1 MKRLGKLFALLLVIT
16 TLVWLTTLWRW
27 QSAAIDPA
35 MNDVV
40 LHLAIVPLVLTASL
54 ALVLVGMASLKR
66 YALAPVSSP
75 SVVRPG
81 PQADPGPF
89 TTTRSAEARILASA
103 ARMRAGDTWKH
114 MHAAIEA
121 GDLKPTLDAELKD
134 DAGLPV
140 FTARVDD
147 LDDDAITEALEAAK
161 QAVMAKDPSRW
172 ADTEI
177 AAEVSRAV
185 SLLAP
190 CLDDMWAALD
200 AQWPSLAACQMRA
213 ETRPHV
219 GPNGGRVMTLVTLHL
234 ALPSAWPATIRDVVE
249 HWLRQQLGTVSQGL
263 AQALLQAGAKA
274 PAEDLI
280 RCTVHAAAQAE
291 DVWLTIDQHVA
302 AWHQRSAPEGLV
314 VVAACDSFI
323 GERTVNRLHSER
335 ALFSSSHQRG
345 IVPGEGAAAM
355 LLAPADWPAST
366 LDEGKT
372 LTLRTAS
379 RVDRDKSADD
389 SGRIGAHALT
399 TAVQDA
405 LRAAGCEPRAVQSI
419 VSDLDHR
426 GSRAVEVHETLQAVL
441 PDLDP
446 SVGLLRLGVA
456 CGDIGIARLLALT
469 HLACERAAAE
479 VHPVLA
485 IGAAPRFAR
494 FALVVA
500 AAASPPPLPS
510 DAPASVA

>member
-1 MKRLGKLFALLLVIT
+1 MKRIGKLFALLLVIT

-27 QSAAIDPA
+27 QSAEIDPA

-40 LHLAIVPLVLTASL
+40 LHLAIVPLALTASL
-54 ALVLVGMASLKR
+54 ALVLFGMTRLKR
-66 YALAPVSSP
+66 YALAPASSP
-75 SVVRPG
+75 SVAPPG

-89 TTTRSAEARILASA
+89 TTTRSAEALILASA
-103 ARMRAGDTWKH
+103 ARMRAGDTWTGA
-114 MHAAIEA
+114 HAAIEA
-121 GDLKPTLDAELKD
+121 GDLKPMLDMALKD
-134 DAGLPV
+134 DAGMPV

-147 LDDDAITEALEAAK
+147 LDDAAITEALEAAK
-161 QAVMAKDPSRW
+161 QALITKDSSRS
-172 ADTEI
+172 ADAEI

-200 AQWPSLAACQMRA
+200 AQWPSVAACQVKA
-213 ETRPHV
+213 EARPHA
-219 GPNGGRVMTLVTLHL
+219 GANGARAMTLVTLHL
-234 ALPSAWPATIRDVVE
+234 SLPAAWPATMREVVE
-249 HWLRQQLGTVSQGL
+249 HWLRDQLRTISQRL

-274 PAEDLI
+274 AAEDLI
-280 RCTVHAAAQAE
+280 RCTVRAATQAE
-291 DVWLTIDQHVA
+291 DVWLAIDQHVA
-302 AWHQRSAPEGLV
+302 AWHERSAPEGLI
-314 VVAACDSFI
+314 VVAACDSSI
-323 GERTVNRLHSER
+323 GERAVNHLQDQQ
-335 ALFSSSHQRG
+335 ALFSSSQQRG

-366 LDEGKT
+366 LDRGKA

-379 RVDRDKSADD
+379 RVDRDKSADE

-405 LRAAGCEPRAVQSI
+405 LRAAGREPRAVQSI

-426 GSRAVEVHETLQAVL
+426 GSRAVEVYEALQTVL

-446 SVGLLRLGVA
+446 AVGLLRLGIA
-456 CGDIGIARLLALT
+456 CGDMGVARLLALT

-479 VHPVLA
+479 PHPVLT
-485 IGAAPRFAR
+485 IGAAPRLTR
-494 FALVVA
+494 FALVIE
-500 AAASPPPLPS
+500 AAASPASLPS
-510 DAPASVA
+510 AAPALAA